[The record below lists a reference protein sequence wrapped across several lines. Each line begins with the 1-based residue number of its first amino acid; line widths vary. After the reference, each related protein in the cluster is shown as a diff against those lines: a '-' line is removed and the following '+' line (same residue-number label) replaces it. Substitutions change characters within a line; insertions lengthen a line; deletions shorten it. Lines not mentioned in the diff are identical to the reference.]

1 MAYRQPIKRKQ
12 TCLACIF
19 VVCREGHLVHQLY
32 FLKMTRKLLAI
43 LTSLKIETIDTNFRH
58 QLVITFHWLCVKD
71 MIACEVLGLFLGHE
85 WTPLAQGYLV
95 LDLSKNTKW
104 THHNGVEKCYH
115 RDTSIQKH
123 VASQG
128 SHCGEDFHPSTP
140 RRWHCSLF
148 TPGWYIIQVHRS
160 CVCGCMNT
168 ILSAVNSLQQN
179 FSWSWHDSVTP
190 GRWCGYVQRH
200 SSPCRETSLYYDLS
214 KLMQR

>member
-1 MAYRQPIKRKQ
+1 
-12 TCLACIF
+12 
-19 VVCREGHLVHQLY
+19 
-32 FLKMTRKLLAI
+32 
-43 LTSLKIETIDTNFRH
+43 
-58 QLVITFHWLCVKD
+58 

-85 WTPLAQGYLV
+85 WIRLAQGYLV
-95 LDLSKNTKW
+95 LDLSKDTKW

-140 RRWHCSLF
+140 RRWHCRLF

-214 KLMQR
+214 TLLIMHGHTSISLASHTLYVVIIMVIYKCIAQEPVRSIHAAAHYAGLVWS